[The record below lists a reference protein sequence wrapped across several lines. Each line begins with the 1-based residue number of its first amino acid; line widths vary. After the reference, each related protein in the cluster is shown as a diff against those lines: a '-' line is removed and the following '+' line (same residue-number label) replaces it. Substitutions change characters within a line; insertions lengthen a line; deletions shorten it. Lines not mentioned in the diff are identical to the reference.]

1 MGSHLKRP
9 RKQIRCR
16 CIKHQNCQLSTWP
29 KAEMLRFL
37 SSVSPPSIYRS
48 SSWCIGSIW
57 IRLLDFLYPLLDPS
71 HSRPWLSKGSW
82 IHPELGFISSGI
94 GGLVTKKAGC
104 LLHSHRKTCLKNF
117 LISVSVAIQ
126 NKVLKKKKNAPWN
139 IINNI
144 WRVKITRMNHKI
156 IKLENRWCY
165 IEYLLC
171 ARHCANRYV

>member
-1 MGSHLKRP
+1 MRRYIQSECRTRAISLEVLMGSHLKRP
-9 RKQIRCR
+9 GKQIKCR

-29 KAEMLRFL
+29 KAELLRSL

-57 IRLLDFLYPLLDPS
+57 IRPLDFLYPLLDPS

-82 IHPELGFISSGI
+82 IHPELDFISSGI
-94 GGLVTKKAGC
+94 GGLFTKKAGC

-126 NKVLKKKKNAPWN
+126 NKVLKKKKECSLEYYKQHSKSQ
-139 IINNI
+139 NN
-144 WRVKITRMNHKI
+144 KN
-156 IKLENRWCY
+156 ES
-165 IEYLLC
+165 
-171 ARHCANRYV
+171 